1 MSDLGLSEQELIF
14 LISQPRSGSS
24 LLQQLLMGS
33 EKVHSVPEPWLML
46 PLVSLFTDLGD
57 VGRHHADYARIN
69 IKRSLEFIGED
80 DSFLKGKIQRFAL
93 DFYSVAMG
101 QNKGL
106 FLDKTPRYY
115 HIVEELISLFP
126 ASRYLFLTRNPL
138 SVFSSILA
146 YNFNGDLRLM
156 LSQPDR
162 LFDLFLG
169 PVKMLEAKKFQGPSR
184 VYVCYEELVK
194 EPEKVMSAVVSGLS
208 LNGFTGS
215 MTDYKVSELFS
226 DSESVDRKSLA
237 AHSTVVEDYV
247 TSWVLALDTGEK
259 RRAAGDYL
267 ELLGEDLVEGLGYSY
282 QTLRE
287 QLKLRSR
294 FFRGRHGR
302 KMHCFLQAN
311 KSLFPG
317 VSGAR

>member
-1 MSDLGLSEQELIF
+1 MSDWGLSEQELIF

-33 EKVHSVPEPWLML
+33 EKIHSVPEPWLML
-46 PLVSLFTDLGD
+46 PLVALFTDLGD

-69 IKRSLEFIGED
+69 IKRSLAFIGED
-80 DSFLKGKIQRFAL
+80 DSFLKRKIQRFAL

-115 HIVEELISLFP
+115 HIIEELVDLFP

-146 YNFNGDLRLM
+146 YNFNGDLGLM

-184 VYVCYEELVK
+184 VYVRYEDLVK
-194 EPEKVMSAVVSGLS
+194 EPEKTMSAVVSGLS
-208 LNGFTGS
+208 LSGFSGS
-215 MTDYKVSELFS
+215 MTEYKVSELFRG
-226 DSESVDRKSLA
+226 SESVDRKSLA
-237 AHSTVVEDYV
+237 THSSVVEDYV

-267 ELLGEDLVEGLGYSY
+267 ELMGEDLVEGLGYSY

-287 QLKLRSR
+287 QLELRSR
-294 FFRGRHGR
+294 FVRGRHGR
-302 KMHCFLQAN
+302 KMHRFLQAN

-317 VSGAR
+317 VFGAR

>member
-33 EKVHSVPEPWLML
+33 EKIHSVPEPWLML

-57 VGRHHADYARIN
+57 VGRHHANYARIN

-80 DSFLKGKIQRFAL
+80 DSFLKRKIQRFAL

-101 QNKGL
+101 QNIGL

-115 HIVEELISLFP
+115 HIIEELISLFP
-126 ASRYLFLTRNPL
+126 VSRYLFLTRNPL

-146 YNFNGDLRLM
+146 YNFKGDLGLM

-184 VYVCYEELVK
+184 VYVCYEELAK
-194 EPEKVMSAVVSGLS
+194 EPEKVMSAVASGLS
-208 LNGFTGS
+208 LDGFTGS
-215 MTDYKVSELFS
+215 MADYQVGDLFGS
-226 DSESVDRKSLA
+226 SESVDRKSLA
-237 AHSTVVEDYV
+237 THSTVVEDYV
-247 TSWVLALDTGEK
+247 SSWELALDTGEK
-259 RRAAGDYL
+259 RRAAGEYL
-267 ELLGEDLVEGLGYSY
+267 ELLGEDLIEGLGYSY
-282 QTLRE
+282 QDLRE
-287 QLKLRSR
+287 QLELRSR
-294 FFRGRHGR
+294 FFRGRYGK
-302 KMHCFLQAN
+302 KMHRFLQAN

-317 VSGAR
+317 VFGAR